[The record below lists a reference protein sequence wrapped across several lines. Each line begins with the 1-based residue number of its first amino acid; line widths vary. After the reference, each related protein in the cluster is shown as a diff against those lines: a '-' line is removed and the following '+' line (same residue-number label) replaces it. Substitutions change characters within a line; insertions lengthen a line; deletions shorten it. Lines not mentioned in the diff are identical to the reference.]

1 MLNET
6 SMGLTNQEFFRESM
20 YFTDEVKLS
29 EQGEHRFVNE
39 FLVCNNIGRGSY
51 SKVKRVIRLEHGSET
66 MQKLQSYHAAVAKAQ
81 ATDEPQPQGPVFDP
95 EEVAE
100 FAMKMMHKPTLRRER
115 AIRYDEQG

>member
-20 YFTDEVKLS
+20 YFTDEVRLS

-66 MQKLQSYHAAVAKAQ
+66 MLKLQTFQAKQAQ
-81 ATDEPQPQGPVFDP
+81 SQQA
-95 EEVAE
+95 EEG
-100 FAMKMMHKPTLRRER
+100 
-115 AIRYDEQG
+115 EQI

>member
-1 MLNET
+1 
-6 SMGLTNQEFFRESM
+6 M

-66 MQKLQSYHAAVAKAQ
+66 MLKLQSYQAAVAKAQ
-81 ATDEPQPQGPVFDP
+81 ASDEP
-95 EEVAE
+95 
-100 FAMKMMHKPTLRRER
+100 
-115 AIRYDEQG
+115 